1 MGYLIRNQYGVVT
14 VNDEA
19 SIHEPKKIR
28 FITPDYKELFHI
40 ADGDQILI
48 SYQDGTKKAM
58 TCQYLDD
65 YHLLVGH
72 NAFHICEFA
81 ERMEQIGAHVEPF
94 PEKHM
99 IWSNTDLDLKD
110 WEELR
115 KEYPDYDERQLTE
128 KMYEIAGDYLDDE
141 RANLS
146 IQCGTDIIVFG
157 DIGRWDGRVQGYK
170 IIESGKLSDCLS
182 ADCDYAEWYVDR
194 EGELRSRQIHHDGTN
209 YLYYR
214 KFKDGLSYD
223 DRDNFLDKFCS
234 GKATQAEIDRVT
246 EKLGETVG
254 KVYGWNFPTEK
265 QNNRE
270 YERG

>member
-1 MGYLIRNQYGVVT
+1 MGHLIRNQYGVVT

-40 ADGDQILI
+40 ADGGQILI

-94 PEKHM
+94 
-99 IWSNTDLDLKD
+99 S
-110 WEELR
+110 
-115 KEYPDYDERQLTE
+115 
-128 KMYEIAGDYLDDE
+128 
-141 RANLS
+141 
-146 IQCGTDIIVFG
+146 
-157 DIGRWDGRVQGYK
+157 
-170 IIESGKLSDCLS
+170 
-182 ADCDYAEWYVDR
+182 
-194 EGELRSRQIHHDGTN
+194 
-209 YLYYR
+209 
-214 KFKDGLSYD
+214 
-223 DRDNFLDKFCS
+223 
-234 GKATQAEIDRVT
+234 